1 MMSILQSIIFMII
14 RLDLFGA
21 VILDNELND
30 MGQTNLKLIQAIK
43 EDYLI
48 SPPEKY
54 LEYNFTRRLER
65 IPINGEKNQPIHVF
79 NQIFKNRIRNGF
91 FIEAGAYDGEISS
104 NTLFFELKQNWTGLL
119 VEPNPDVFQ
128 MLNVKH
134 RKAWLFGHCLSTNT
148 TPETV
153 DFDAS
158 GLYGGIIYNGQKPGY
173 DPSISGYR
181 LRKNQPYQR
190 RTIKMQCFPLYSV
203 LKALGNP
210 TVHYFSLDVEGSEF
224 QILKTIPFQD
234 VDIKV
239 LDIEIDRA
247 GTIFPGTYEDI
258 SKYLDT
264 QGYEFHSQITKY
276 DAVFVKKGFLDE
288 INEL

>member
-1 MMSILQSIIFMII
+1 MICSFS
-14 RLDLFGA
+14 DL
-21 VILDNELND
+21 LLCLHN
-30 MGQTNLKLIQAIK
+30 KAIK

-65 IPINGEKNQPIHVF
+65 IAINGEKNQPIHVF

-128 MLNVKH
+128 MLNVKVKWLTCISATNTYCVAKNWPNILFQH

-181 LRKNQPYQR
+181 LRKNQPYRR
-190 RTIKMQCFPLYSV
+190 RTIKLQCFPLYSV

-210 TVHYFSLDVEGSEF
+210 TVHYFRYNSKAKNNCLSYL
-224 QILKTIPFQD
+224 I
-234 VDIKV
+234 
-239 LDIEIDRA
+239 
-247 GTIFPGTYEDI
+247 I
-258 SKYLDT
+258 S
-264 QGYEFHSQITKY
+264 
-276 DAVFVKKGFLDE
+276 
-288 INEL
+288 